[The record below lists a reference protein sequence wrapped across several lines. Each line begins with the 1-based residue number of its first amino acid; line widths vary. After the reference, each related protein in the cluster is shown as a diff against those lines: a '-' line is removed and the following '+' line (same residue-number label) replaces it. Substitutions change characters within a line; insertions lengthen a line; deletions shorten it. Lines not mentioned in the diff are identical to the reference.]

1 MSLSVQHFDAY
12 MAHRGHPGLR
22 ERSQFSLQDAVWSGK
37 VTAKLRNKFD
47 QLLTRLLLRY
57 LKTDCQA
64 YFHQRRYIVKH
75 INTRLNFAALIG
87 CSIYADEDE
96 CRQNETLDDAIEQG
110 LEAGSGPDEA
120 GAEDCSLAYYGFYL
134 KSKLCERCATLG
146 IDPIYYPASMKD
158 FCDTYRREKA
168 AFEADLT
175 HGFGAPETSSP
186 RSS

>member
-1 MSLSVQHFDAY
+1 MWSVKINA
-12 MAHRGHPGLR
+12 
-22 ERSQFSLQDAVWSGK
+22 E
-37 VTAKLRNKFD
+37 LRNEFD

-87 CSIYADEDE
+87 CSIYADEEE
-96 CRQNETLDDAIEQG
+96 CRQNETLDEAIEQG

-134 KSKLCERCATLG
+134 KSELYERCETLG
-146 IDPIYYPASMKD
+146 IELSCYPASMRD
-158 FCDTYRREKA
+158 FCDTLSQEKA
-168 AFEADLT
+168 AFEANLT
-175 HGFGAPETSSP
+175 RGFGAPETSSP

>member
-1 MSLSVQHFDAY
+1 M
-12 MAHRGHPGLR
+12 
-22 ERSQFSLQDAVWSGK
+22 WSGK

-64 YFHQRRYIVKH
+64 YLHQRRYIVKH

-96 CRQNETLDDAIEQG
+96 CKQNETLTDAIEQG

-120 GAEDCSLAYYGFYL
+120 EAEDCSLAYYGFYL
-134 KSKLCERCATLG
+134 KSKLCERCSTLG
-146 IDPIYYPASMKD
+146 IDPIYYPVSMRD
-158 FCDTYRREKA
+158 FCDTLLQEKA